1 MADSQR
7 GRNIH
12 FTGKRASKQTLWSWL
27 FVAALFLGSAGLI
40 TACAP
45 EIGNASLQSQE
56 LSSAGELATSTILPP
71 ATIVEEISSLSQ
83 DPGESPTSTL
93 PPTAIPSITPIPTA
107 SATDQPTGIPA
118 SPTPVDT
125 KTPIPPTAAATATKP
140 PPLPTPVDV
149 YSWTLK
155 VPILMYHYIST
166 PPDDADK
173 YRTDLS
179 VTPEDFR
186 AQMAYLADN
195 GFQTIDLYDLS
206 LAITN
211 KRELPPKPVVITM
224 DDGYRDNYENAF
236 PVLQEYG
243 MNATFFVVTEFI
255 DNNAEGYMTWD
266 MIEEMSEAGMRIEPH
281 SKTHADLS
289 AREREYIIYEV
300 LGSTDTIAAHT
311 GERPRFFCYPGG
323 RYNETT
329 LEVVEELDFW
339 GAVTT
344 ESGKWHNY
352 NGRYEWS
359 RLRLRNTTALPEFVD
374 LVNPGEAVS
383 GKNVNS

>member
-7 GRNIH
+7 DSNNH
-12 FTGKRASKQTLWSWL
+12 STTKNASKQTLWNWL
-27 FVAALFLGSAGLI
+27 FAAVLLLGSTSLI
-40 TACAP
+40 SACSS
-45 EIGNASLQSQE
+45 EVENASPKPQE
-56 LSSAGELATSTILPP
+56 LSFASEPVTSTILAP
-71 ATIVEEISSLSQ
+71 AIIAKEIASLNQ
-83 DPGESPTSTL
+83 GTVESPTITI
-93 PPTAIPSITPIPTA
+93 PATAIPSITPIPTA
-107 SATDQPTGIPA
+107 SATDKPTEIPA
-118 SPTPVDT
+118 SPRPLDT
-125 KTPIPPTAAATATKP
+125 QAPIPPTATATATKS

-179 VTPEDFR
+179 VTPQDFSE
-186 AQMAYLADN
+186 QMAYLADN

-211 KRELPPKPVVITM
+211 KRELPSKPVVITM
-224 DDGYRDNYENAF
+224 DDGYQDNYENAF
-236 PVLQEYG
+236 PILQEYG

-255 DNNAEGYMTWD
+255 DNHAEDYMTWE
-266 MIEEMSEAGMRIEPH
+266 MIGEMSEAGMRIEPH

-289 AREREYIIYEV
+289 AREREFVVYEI
-300 LGSTDTIAAHT
+300 LGSMETIAAHT

-344 ESGKWHNY
+344 ASGKWHNY
-352 NGRYEWS
+352 DKRYEWS
-359 RLRLRNTTALPEFVD
+359 RLRMRNTTALPEFVD
-374 LVNPGEAVS
+374 LVNPGEAIS

>member
-1 MADSQR
+1 
-7 GRNIH
+7 
-12 FTGKRASKQTLWSWL
+12 
-27 FVAALFLGSAGLI
+27 
-40 TACAP
+40 
-45 EIGNASLQSQE
+45 
-56 LSSAGELATSTILPP
+56 
-71 ATIVEEISSLSQ
+71 
-83 DPGESPTSTL
+83 
-93 PPTAIPSITPIPTA
+93 
-107 SATDQPTGIPA
+107 
-118 SPTPVDT
+118 
-125 KTPIPPTAAATATKP
+125 
-140 PPLPTPVDV
+140 
-149 YSWTLK
+149 
-155 VPILMYHYIST
+155 MYHYIST